1 MGDKNKVLVV
11 EQNGVEIE
19 YHEEI
24 DLNAVN
30 TEFDNTTNGFVA
42 DDVQGAIEELSNQV
56 GVSASPGFTWGRASN
71 VNSGTWLLNDVV
83 PSNKAGRTVN
93 LINPV
98 ITAVSIAVEDI
109 ATFDITFYEHD
120 GDSINLNSLGTI
132 SVVNARSYNAFINFP
147 LTQGKQL
154 AVQLSAGSAKN
165 VVVGLQLSG
174 EVS

>member
-24 DLNAVN
+24 DLSAVN
-30 TEFDNTTNGFVA
+30 TEFDNSVNGFVS

-71 VNSGTWLLNDVV
+71 VNSGTWLLNDSV

-93 LINPV
+93 LINP
-98 ITAVSIAVEDI
+98 ILTAVSVAVEDI

-120 GDSINLNSLGTI
+120 GDSINLVSLGTI
-132 SVVNARSYNAFINFP
+132 SVTAARSYNAFINFP
-147 LTQGKQL
+147 VTQGKQI
-154 AVQLSAGSAKN
+154 AVRVTSGSCKN
-165 VVVGLQLSG
+165 IVVGLQLSG
-174 EVS
+174 EVA